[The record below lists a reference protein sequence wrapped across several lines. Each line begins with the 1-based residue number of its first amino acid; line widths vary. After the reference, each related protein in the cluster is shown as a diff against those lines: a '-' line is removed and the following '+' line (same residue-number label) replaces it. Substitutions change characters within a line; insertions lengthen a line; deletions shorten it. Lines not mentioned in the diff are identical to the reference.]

1 MIKRG
6 GVTLAAARPS
16 SLMVAA
22 AMAVALAA
30 CGGHPEKSVVDQYF
44 NAVNQKDTQ
53 TLSSFAAVTFDKK
66 VDKWQI
72 KNTLSEDK
80 KPAPLPE
87 LVQKAKDA
95 DAAVAANKKA
105 ASAWS
110 LDVIGDLDT
119 VREAR
124 KANKPVPAK
133 LSDVAAKWDDFNNK
147 DRDLKKAV
155 ATSKEAVDREKRA
168 VARSIGDVDDVET
181 LQGEVTEKQVELD
194 LTINGEIQPY
204 VMTLRKYDLKR
215 DGGQRVISRWVI
227 QSLQPKA

>member
-6 GVTLAAARPS
+6 GV
-16 SLMVAA
+16 
-22 AMAVALAA
+22 ALAA
-30 CGGHPEKSVVDQYF
+30 GVALLGAACGHPEKSVVDQYF

-66 VDKWQI
+66 VDRWKV
-72 KNTLSEDK
+72 KSTLSEDK

-110 LDVIGDLDT
+110 LDRFGDIDA

-133 LSDVAAKWDDFNNK
+133 LTEVATKWDDFNTK
-147 DRDLKKAV
+147 DRDFKKAV
-155 ATSKEAVDREKRA
+155 AVSKDAVEREKRA

-181 LQGEVTEKQVELD
+181 LQGEVTEKQIELD
-194 LTINGEIQPY
+194 LTIGGQVQPY

-215 DGGQRVISRWVI
+215 DNGQRVNSRWVI
-227 QSLQPKA
+227 QNLQPKA

>member
-6 GVTLAAARPS
+6 GV
-16 SLMVAA
+16 
-22 AMAVALAA
+22 ALAGALALAGLA
-30 CGGHPEKSVVDQYF
+30 CGGHPEKSVIDQYF
-44 NAVNQKDTQ
+44 NAVNQKDSQ

-66 VDKWQI
+66 VDKWQV

-110 LDVIGDLDT
+110 LDRFGDIDA

-133 LSDVAAKWDDFNNK
+133 LAEVATKWDDFNNK

-155 ATSKEAVDREKRA
+155 ATSKEAVEREKRA
-168 VARSIGDVDDVET
+168 VSRSIGDIDDVES
-181 LQGEVTEKQVELD
+181 LKGEVTEKQVELD
-194 LTINGEIQPY
+194 LTIGGQAQPY

-215 DGGQRVISRWVI
+215 DNGQRVNSRWVI
-227 QSLQPKA
+227 QNLQPKA